1 VRALASAA
9 TPSIAPEYA
18 DTLGDI
24 TVSVTFNPT
33 DPYGMI
39 DLTTSLDLDGEALVE
54 VLDDLLKHVTI
65 YRRGYRVEM
74 LVDRDTRN
82 EGRR

>member
-1 VRALASAA
+1 VRALAIAA
-9 TPSIAPEYA
+9 TPSIAPEHA

>member
-9 TPSIAPEYA
+9 TPSIAPEHA

-82 EGRR
+82 EGRQ